1 MKPVI
6 LALPLLLTACG
17 QATTDFAFQ
26 NVSVTLPD
34 DTTALPPGPNVEVVT
49 QNCTACHSPSMILTQ
64 PRLTR
69 VAWEGEVAK
78 MIKVYKAPVEAS
90 AVPAIVDYL
99 VATNE
104 RLTSVARSALSRPS
118 AP

>member
-1 MKPVI
+1 MKR
-6 LALPLLLTACG
+6 LALLVMMLGACS
-17 QATTDFAFQ
+17 QPSKFAFQ

-34 DTTALPPGPNVEVVT
+34 ETTTLPPGPNVEVVT

-78 MIKVYKAPVEAS
+78 MIKAYKAPVEAS
-90 AVPAIVDYL
+90 AVTAIVDYL

-104 RLTSVARSALSRPS
+104 RLTSVARSARSRPS

>member
-1 MKPVI
+1 MMRAVLLL
-6 LALPLLLTACG
+6 LALAGCQ
-17 QATTDFAFQ
+17 QADAFAFQ

-34 DTTALPPGPNVEVVT
+34 DTTALPPGPNVDIVT

-69 VAWEGEVAK
+69 AAWEGEVAK
-78 MIKVYKAPVEAS
+78 MIKVYKAPVEAD
-90 AVPAIVDYL
+90 AVPAIVEYL

-104 RLTSVARSALSRPS
+104 RLTPAEGTAPSRPS